1 MTVLGLDDETAR
13 VTGPLK
19 PGEPIVALGAHL
31 LHRARRYVWRNDAS
45 IMPPGAS
52 HERRAF

>member
-1 MTVLGLDDETAR
+1 MTVLGTDDETAR

-19 PGEPIVALGAHL
+19 PGEPIVAQAPIFCTG
-31 LHRARRYVWRNDAS
+31 ARRYVWRNDAS